1 MRSPRRAARGEE
13 RPETTEHGAA
23 VTLEAAKAPLGVDC
37 RSPRAK
43 GANPMHFR
51 SRTLSSP
58 ADYSGELLMQ
68 ATVPPLGAMEEEVA
82 SLHRALAESR
92 EEAQLAARIGQTL
105 LERNQQM
112 DAEIERQDIA
122 VGRHLPLSVGES
134 RRC

>member
-13 RPETTEHGAA
+13 QPETAEHGAA
-23 VTLEAAKAPLGVDC
+23 ATQEASKTLPAVDC
-37 RSPRAK
+37 RSPRTK
-43 GANPMHFR
+43 GVNPMHFR

-58 ADYSGELLMQ
+58 ADYSGELLLQ
-68 ATVPPLGAMEEEVA
+68 ATAPPPGTMEEEVE

-122 VGRHLPLSVGES
+122 VGRHPPLYIGGSP
-134 RRC
+134 RH